1 MYTVVVERFPQY
13 FRRHLLQQCRNNK
26 RIKPVTKGLILATQ
40 MPFHIVH
47 HEAAIT
53 KLSSVVNGNHLSKE
67 NNIILFDLSYN
78 QFQIKPYIIISLS
91 KAQ

>member
-40 MPFHIVH
+40 MPFHILH

-53 KLSSVVNGNHLSKE
+53 KLSSVVNGNH
-67 NNIILFDLSYN
+67 LSYN